1 MRARLPPSPP
11 IACRAIPHAS
21 TKNKK
26 EALLLHKDKSA
37 RQIFGDIDGLKLRS
51 SMTLFALQSP
61 PNSVF
66 HQVLD
71 AFFDGEK
78 DAVTL
83 SMLQL

>member
-1 MRARLPPSPP
+1 
-11 IACRAIPHAS
+11 
-21 TKNKK
+21 
-26 EALLLHKDKSA
+26 
-37 RQIFGDIDGLKLRS
+37 
-51 SMTLFALQSP
+51 MTLFALQSP